1 MRKKLNRVLI
11 ITVLIFAMIISPFG
25 FSYRVWAAK
34 TVKLSKKKVVLYIG
48 ETQLLKV
55 KNTKKKVKWSTSKKK
70 VATVSKKGVVK
81 ARAKGTTK
89 ITAKV
94 GKKKLVC
101 QVKVK
106 KIEIQNSSSN
116 SSGSATIMNPTDT
129 LSGDSVVARQQ
140 KVLALVNRERAKEG
154 KEALVLDSALCQVA
168 MLRAKEIV
176 TRFSHTRPNGTSCF
190 TVLKE
195 AGISYMSTGENIA
208 AGQSTP
214 TTVMSSWMNST
225 GHRENILSSDFGKI
239 GIGYVKAESG
249 YGHYW
254 VQIFT
259 N

>member
-1 MRKKLNRVLI
+1 MRKKLKRMSIMAVL
-11 ITVLIFAMIISPFG
+11 VFAMTSFFG
-25 FSYRVWAAK
+25 FAYRVQAAK

-48 ETQLLKV
+48 ETHPLKV

-81 ARAKGTTK
+81 AHKKGTAR

-106 KIEIQNSSSN
+106 KIEIQNSSASAAITN
-116 SSGSATIMNPTDT
+116 TSSK
-129 LSGDSVVARQQ
+129 DSVAARQQ
-140 KVLALVNRERAKEG
+140 KVLELVNRERAKEG

-168 MLRAKEIV
+168 MLRAQEIV
-176 TRFSHTRPNGTSCF
+176 TKFSHTRPNGTSCF
-190 TVLKE
+190 MVLKE

-214 TTVMSSWMNST
+214 AAVMSSWMNST

-249 YGHYW
+249 YGYYW